1 MIRQRIGSTFALIVL
16 LFAFVGFGYKLIND
30 PGGLFSQLLF
40 VAVVAGIIFLIFK
53 FMTRNSGAA
62 SGGNAQY
69 RKSVAQS
76 KKLHGKRDQG
86 PRRTDFKK
94 KQIKTATKSSTSNK
108 VRPLRDRSKGP
119 NLTVIEGKKGK
130 KKKRAF

>member
-1 MIRQRIGSTFALIVL
+1 MIRQRIGSTFALVVL
-16 LFAFVGFGYKLIND
+16 LFAFVGFGYKLAND
-30 PGGLFSQLLF
+30 PGSLFSQLLF

-53 FMTRNSGAA
+53 FMTRNSGAG
-62 SGGNAQY
+62 SGANSQY

-86 PRRTDFKK
+86 ARRTDFKK
-94 KQIKTATKSSTSNK
+94 KTIKNATKTSSSNK
-108 VRPLRDRSKGP
+108 VRPIRDRSKGP